1 MDRDY
6 RLDCLRVVLMIGVL
20 CIHTFC
26 VLDLETYPQY
36 RTGSLVLNTI
46 CHYAVPL
53 FVMLSGMV
61 LIDRCDEPLTL
72 FYRKRI
78 VRILIPLAPATLFF
92 IALRILRDGEPC
104 LVVFKEAFLGHPYY
118 HLWFAFM
125 LLGVYAFMPFLVRLV
140 REIHNGILAFV
151 CVLLVCVARYVGEGP
166 YLILPYCAYATL
178 GMIQAR
184 RSRTC
189 RRPIAGWCAFTVAV
203 GLTVWNASIVLTTG
217 SFCTI
222 GYCAPLVLFG
232 SIALLVFV
240 MNCVPPCFGGVA
252 ATRLAALVFGVYLW
266 HPFFKGAA
274 MAVVSRL
281 ASSQMW
287 LVFPIAT
294 VMSFAGIW
302 LISRL
307 RIGAILIGSG
317 RLCANTQERREG
329 NDAR

>member
-6 RLDCLRVVLMIGVL
+6 RLDFLRVVLIVGVI

-36 RTGSLVLNTI
+36 RTWSLVLNAI

-53 FVMLSGMV
+53 FVMLSGIV

-72 FYRKRI
+72 FYRKRLA
-78 VRILIPLAPATLFF
+78 RIMVPLAPATVFF
-92 IALRILRDGEPC
+92 VALRILRDGESSFDV
-104 LVVFKEAFLGHPYY
+104 LKEGFLGHPYY

-151 CVLLVCVARYVGEGP
+151 CVLLICVARYVGEGP

-178 GMIQAR
+178 GMILAR

-189 RRPIAGWCAFTVAV
+189 RRPTIGWCAFSVAV
-203 GLTVWNASIVLTTG
+203 GLTIWNASIVLRSG
-217 SFCTI
+217 SFGTI
-222 GYCAPLVLFG
+222 GYCSPIVMFG

-240 MNCVPPCFGGVA
+240 INCVPLSFGGA
-252 ATRLAALVFGVYLW
+252 TATRLAALVFGVYLW
-266 HPFFKGAA
+266 HPILKELQWQFFYA
-274 MAVVSRL
+274 
-281 ASSQMW
+281 
-287 LVFPIAT
+287 
-294 VMSFAGIW
+294 
-302 LISRL
+302 
-307 RIGAILIGSG
+307 
-317 RLCANTQERREG
+317 
-329 NDAR
+329 

>member
-1 MDRDY
+1 MRDS
-6 RLDCLRVVLMIGVL
+6 RLDLLRVILIVGVI

-26 VLDLETYPQY
+26 VLDLTVYPQY
-36 RTGSLVLNTI
+36 RTWSLVLNTI

-53 FVMLSGMV
+53 FVMLSGIV
-61 LIDRCDEPLTL
+61 LMDKCDEPFSQ
-72 FYRKRI
+72 FYRKRLTRII
-78 VRILIPLAPATLFF
+78 VPTLPAVLFF
-92 IALRILRDGEPC
+92 AALRIFRDGDSALIVLRET
-104 LVVFKEAFLGHPYY
+104 LLGRPYY

-125 LLGVYAFMPFLVRLV
+125 LIGVYLFMPFLARLV
-140 REIHNGILAFV
+140 HEVHNGVLALACCLV
-151 CVLLVCVARYVGEGP
+151 VCVAGFVGEGP
-166 YLILPYCAYATL
+166 YQILPYCAYATL
-178 GMIQAR
+178 GMILAR

-189 RRPIAGWCAFTVAV
+189 HRPIVGWCALAVAV
-203 GLTVWNASIVLTTG
+203 GLTVCNASIVLTTS
-217 SFCTI
+217 SFGTI
-222 GYCAPLVLFG
+222 GYCAPFVLSG

-240 MNCVPPCFGGVA
+240 MNCIPPCFGGVA

-317 RLCANTQERREG
+317 RLCANTQE
-329 NDAR
+329 

>member
-72 FYRKRI
+72 FYRKRL

-178 GMIQAR
+178 GMMLVK

-189 RRPIAGWCAFTVAV
+189 RRPIVGWCALAVAA
-203 GLTVWNASIVLTTG
+203 GLTAWNSSIVLKTG
-217 SFCTI
+217 SFVTI

-240 MNCVPPCFGGVA
+240 LNCVPPCFGGVY
-252 ATRLAALVFGVYLW
+252 ATRLATFIFGVYLW
-266 HPFFKGAA
+266 HPFFKGVS

-281 ASSQMW
+281 IPSQIW
-287 LVFPIAT
+287 LVFPLT
-294 VMSFAGIW
+294 VTAAFLAVWFA
-302 LISRL
+302 SRF
-307 RIGAILIGSG
+307 RIGAVLLGVK
-317 RLCANTQERREG
+317 
-329 NDAR
+329 

>member
-6 RLDCLRVVLMIGVL
+6 RLDFLRIVLMIGVL

-26 VLDLETYPQY
+26 VLDLGTYPLY
-36 RTGSLVLNTI
+36 RTWSLILNTI

-53 FVMLSGMV
+53 FVMLSGIV

-72 FYRKRI
+72 FYRKRL
-78 VRILIPLAPATLFF
+78 VRILIPLGPATLFF
-92 IALRILRDGEPC
+92 IALRILRDGESS
-104 LVVFKEAFLGHPYY
+104 LDVLKEAFLGHPYY

-151 CVLLVCVARYVGEGP
+151 CVLLICVARYVGEGP
-166 YLILPYCAYATL
+166 YQILPYCAYATL
-178 GMIQAR
+178 GMILAKRSQA
-184 RSRTC
+184 C
-189 RRPIAGWCAFTVAV
+189 RRPIAGWCALAVAV
-203 GLTVWNASIVLTTG
+203 GLTVWNASIVLMTG
-217 SFCTI
+217 SFGTI
-222 GYCAPLVLFG
+222 GYCSPFVLFG
-232 SIALLVFV
+232 SIALLMFV
-240 MNCVPPCFGGVA
+240 LNCVSPYFGGGI
-252 ATRLAALVFGVYLW
+252 ATHLAALVFGVYLW
-266 HPFFKGAA
+266 HPFFKGVS

-294 VMSFAGIW
+294 VMSFACIW

-307 RIGAILIGSG
+307 RIGAILIGSE
-317 RLCANTQERREG
+317 RLRANAQKRQED